1 MGEDWVSGFLIFGPV
16 LCLWVV
22 SFKANYLTS
31 LIWFPPRRHFFNDDL
46 IASYKESWR
55 KQCCWELWEFCLT
68 LKNNATFSN
77 IKLSVFFFFF
87 KSVEINGI
95 ETSLVVQW
103 LRLPLLMQGPQVRSL
118 GQGAKILYNLG
129 PKNPNIKLEQY
140 CNKFSK
146 DFKCGTCLVVQWLR
160 IRLTVRDTRFILVQ
174 EDSTCLRATTEP
186 MPCNYWSPCA
196 LEPVLCVKRSHCNEQ
211 PHTTVKSS
219 PHSWQLEKVLVLW

>member
-1 MGEDWVSGFLIFGPV
+1 MWEDWVSGFLIFGPV

-22 SFKANYLTS
+22 SFKGNYLTS

-87 KSVEINGI
+87 FQSAEINGI

-118 GQGAKILYNLG
+118 GQGAKIPHDLG
-129 PKNPNIKLEQY
+129 PKNPNIKLERY

-146 DFKCGTCLVVQWLR
+146 DFKSETCLVVQWLR
-160 IRLTVRDTRFILVQ
+160 ICLTVQGTPVLSWSRKIPHASEQLL
-174 EDSTCLRATTEP
+174 SPCPATTE
-186 MPCNYWSPCA
+186 A
-196 LEPVLCVKRSHCNEQ
+196 LEPGLCVKRSHCNEK
-211 PHTTVKSS
+211 PAHDD
-219 PHSWQLEKVLVLW
+219 EE